1 MSTNAITSDR
11 VLAALGCHIGAEN
24 GITAERLAHQLGI
37 APRVLR
43 RHISDLRERGIAVC
57 GTPRF
62 GYFVARNEA
71 ELEDSCVFLRRR
83 ALHSLALEA
92 RLRKITLPDL
102 IGQMK
107 LRT

>member
-1 MSTNAITSDR
+1 MNSTTPDT

-24 GITAERLAHQLGI
+24 GITAERLARQIGI
-37 APRVLR
+37 STRELR
-43 RHISDLRERGIAVC
+43 KCISELREQGVAVC

-62 GYFVARNEA
+62 GYFVARTEE
-71 ELEDSCVFLRRR
+71 ELEDSCAFLRRR

>member
-1 MSTNAITSDR
+1 MKPITPDT

-24 GITAERLAHQLGI
+24 GVTAERLAAQIGTT
-37 APRVLR
+37 PRELR
-43 RHISDLRERGIAVC
+43 KHISTLREQGVAVC

-62 GYFVARNEA
+62 GYFVARTDA
-71 ELEDSCVFLRRR
+71 ELEDSCAFLRRR

-92 RLRKITLPDL
+92 RLRRITLPDL